1 MAKKKKRKFNK
12 MIFMSILL
20 LMGGYVLFT
29 LYEQSK
35 EMTYLENLKKEY
47 EVQVSQTQE
56 EINQINKDIENAHR
70 DEYIE
75 KVARE
80 QLKMIGENEI
90 IFVDLGKRDR

>member
-1 MAKKKKRKFNK
+1 
-12 MIFMSILL
+12 MSILL

-35 EMTYLENLKKEY
+35 EMAYLENVKKEY
-47 EVQVSQTQE
+47 EIQVTQTQK
-56 EINQINKDIENAHR
+56 EINQIKKDIENAHR

-80 QLKMIGENEI
+80 QLKMIGKKEI
-90 IFVDLGKRDR
+90 IFVDLGKRER